1 MLVQPEEPI
10 RLSSS
15 DKKLSREVYILQRV
29 QKNYPL
35 PSISDTVSLLFLPQ
49 PCEDHAFSP
58 ISHRE
63 ETETRERLGFQQVAA
78 PLPPVR
84 PLPASALVLLQHNN
98 STPPHPEPRFLWTVC
113 RRRGNI
119 PVRRS
124 SLFLLPVSRS
134 EEDSNRIPDQ
144 QATPFCAA
152 HGRPNLFLRIAIAFY
167 SKKNIHG
174 SELKNATTGLG
185 WLDDRQTVDCSKEW
199 WDEHIERCNNAEK
212 GIKCNDMKFRKH
224 GVKHLDDL
232 HIMFAKIH
240 VTGSSAGCP
249 GDVSSANDSDEDVIV
264 VQQTNDSPEIKLAPL
279 KKPKTSK
286 KRKESS
292 NASEEKDEK
301 NPFYRSYKSTC
312 GRIGAAADNIS
323 SSVQASS
330 APHPTSHVPSIADVM
345 QMVKDCGV
353 QVGTALMHTATML
366 IMKPDFRE
374 IFSKLQTKEGRLI
387 C

>member
-1 MLVQPEEPI
+1 MQYQEEQTRMTI
-10 RLSSS
+10 
-15 DKKLSREVYILQRV
+15 
-29 QKNYPL
+29 
-35 PSISDTVSLLFLPQ
+35 
-49 PCEDHAFSP
+49 
-58 ISHRE
+58 
-63 ETETRERLGFQQVAA
+63 ETK
-78 PLPPVR
+78 
-84 PLPASALVLLQHNN
+84 SAY
-98 STPPHPEPRFLWTVC
+98 EYWRI
-113 RRRGNI
+113 RRRAEALAGDA
-119 PVRRS
+119 R
-124 SLFLLPVSRS
+124 LL
-134 EEDSNRIPDQ
+134 
-144 QATPFCAA
+144 
-152 HGRPNLFLRIAIAFY
+152 RPQGGGQ
-167 SKKNIHG
+167 G
-174 SELKNATTGLG
+174 SHE
-185 WLDDRQTVDCSKEW
+185 Q
-199 WDEHIERCNNAEK
+199 
-212 GIKCNDMKFRKH
+212 
-224 GVKHLDDL
+224 
-232 HIMFAKIH
+232 
-240 VTGSSAGCP
+240 GSSAGCP